1 MERDYRLDVLRS
13 ISMIMVIL
21 IHVANCYCRS
31 FGDINNLSYI
41 FSVFINIFSRISV
54 PIFFM
59 ISGTLLVRKDFDKN
73 KYLKRLF
80 KLLIPIIIWNIIY
93 LVWEY
98 FYLGITY
105 KNLLH
110 LLVEPYRKHLWF
122 LYTLIVL
129 YSLQPLLSA
138 LMDYFDRNKKIRY
151 ISLLLWI
158 VLCNL
163 CFIYTDLTDSLSLF
177 CYGGYFIIGRYL
189 YESYGMNKKKL
200 SNVLLIVSFF
210 IVLIV
215 DVYLSYKLSF
225 KEHMF
230 YNVYY
235 SYRGIFVM
243 ILSFISFIFVLQNM
257 KSKKTNDFISLL
269 CTYSFGI
276 YLIHGIFLDITI
288 KTVGCDIIS
297 IIGIPLHSLFVFCAS
312 LFSLMLINKIPKV
325 GKYLSTYS

>member
-80 KLLIPIIIWNIIY
+80 KILIPIIIWDIIY

-105 KNLLH
+105 KNLFH

-122 LYTLIVL
+122 LYTIIVL
-129 YSLQPLLSA
+129 YATQPLLSA
-138 LMDYFDRNKKIRY
+138 LMDYFDRNKIVRY
-151 ISLLLWI
+151 LSLVVWV

-163 CFIYTDLTDSLSLF
+163 CFIYTDLTDSLSIF

-189 YESYGMNKKKL
+189 YENFGMGKKKMPNL
-200 SNVLLIVSFF
+200 ILILMFFTVLVI
-210 IVLIV
+210 

-243 ILSFISFIFVLQNM
+243 ILSFIAFIFVMQNM
-257 KSKKTNDFISLL
+257 KSKKSNSFISLL

-288 KTVGCDIIS
+288 NVVGCDIIS
-297 IIGIPLHSLFVFCAS
+297 IVGIPLHSLFIFCAS
-312 LFSLMLINKIPKV
+312 LLSLMLINKIPRV

>member
-13 ISMIMVIL
+13 VSMIMVIL

-41 FSVFINIFSRISV
+41 FSVFINILSRISV

-59 ISGTLLVRKDFDKN
+59 ISGTLLVRKNFDKN

-80 KLLIPIIIWNIIY
+80 KILIPIIIWDIIY
-93 LVWEY
+93 LIWEY
-98 FYLGITY
+98 FYLGVTY
-105 KNLLH
+105 KNLFH

-129 YSLQPLLSA
+129 YAAQPLLSA
-138 LMDYFDRNKKIRY
+138 LMDYFDRNRVVRY
-151 ISLLLWI
+151 LSLIVWV

-189 YESYGMNKKKL
+189 YEKFGSGDKKI
-200 SNVLLIVSFF
+200 NNILLIVPF
-210 IVLIV
+210 IVVLIV

-225 KEHMF
+225 REHMF

-243 ILSFISFIFVLQNM
+243 TLSFIAFIFVLQNM
-257 KSKKTNDFISLL
+257 KSKKSNDFISLL

-288 KTVGCDIIS
+288 NTVGCDIIS
-297 IIGIPLHSLFVFCAS
+297 IIGIPLHSLFIFCSS
-312 LFSLMLINKIPKV
+312 LLTLMLINKIPKV

>member
-13 ISMIMVIL
+13 IAMIMVII

-31 FGDINNLSYI
+31 FGDINNLSYV
-41 FSVFINIFSRISV
+41 FSVFINILSRISV

-59 ISGTLLVRKDFDKN
+59 ISGTLLVRKNFNKK

-80 KLLIPIIIWNIIY
+80 KILIPIIIWDIVY
-93 LVWEY
+93 LIWEY
-98 FYLGITY
+98 FYLGISY
-105 KNLLH
+105 SNLLH
-110 LLVEPYRKHLWF
+110 LLIEPYRKHLWF

-129 YSLQPLLSA
+129 YAAQPLLSA
-138 LMDYFDRNKKIRY
+138 LMDYFDRNKYVRY
-151 ISLLLWI
+151 GALVVWI

-163 CFIYTDLTDSLSLF
+163 CFIYTDLTNSLSLF

-189 YESYGMNKKKL
+189 YEGFGNGKKKIP
-200 SNVLLIVSFF
+200 NILLIIPFF
-210 IVLIV
+210 IILLI
-215 DVYLSYKLSF
+215 DTYLSYKLSF

-243 ILSFISFIFVLQNM
+243 LLSFITFIFVLQNM
-257 KSKKTNDFISLL
+257 KSKKSNSFISLL

-288 KTVGCDIIS
+288 NVVGCDIIS
-297 IIGIPLHSLFVFCAS
+297 IIGIPLHSLFIFCSS
-312 LFSLMLINKIPKV
+312 LLTLILISYIPKV